1 MRTDG
6 EGKTVDG
13 NDVAVLFAEMRD
25 REDGSGHRGR

>member
-13 NDVAVLFAEMRD
+13 NDVAVLFAEIERQ
-25 REDGSGHRGR
+25 RGWVGHRGR